1 MPQPQRKW
9 VFVDSLEGQTIL
21 QKLRSFPF
29 PFNFSITDDDENTS
43 LIGEFQLFEF
53 HRLIFET
60 RYSLFKQFNLQFPG
74 LISKTFFY
82 NHTTTLSQPRNRTD
96 LCDLCETAETIQ
108 FDDRKGTEKTPEQLA
123 EDEKLLEEW
132 NYHVHKYH
140 TQRRLHN
147 KHKAS
152 LQNKQAVVIADY
164 KQNLF
169 LPLSRRQR
177 NHSFFQRHPV
187 IVFGVVVHLCDGDGK
202 RNKLFF
208 TFLSANNNKQSFD
221 VICALR
227 TVFWH
232 PSMKDIN
239 SVQFWADGG
248 SNFKCSETI
257 HALTVLFPRR
267 RLEQAGTQLTV
278 VVNYFETA
286 HGKNEVDSLFGVL
299 SQMLKQN
306 IPKMGLSSFSDL
318 LSFFRQNTLRL
329 DEQKPE
335 HLRHHYVLEYDRAQE
350 CIDPCNLTIK
360 GIKASLKFEVINGL
374 LYTSQTSASFE
385 PKTVSLWSKRNDTSQ
400 TRLQDTSISTVK
412 TQVSSGFA
420 ESVAHEIESIEGKL
434 PHVYSEICPV
444 KRSKSTSCQ
453 SNQDHESAL
462 AIRVRQSTMLAG
474 RGQTRIVY
482 DDCDSK
488 RKLRSDRR
496 RELRVAKLIN
506 LTEDFEESELEVS
519 RKKSVGREWR
529 KDEKSAQRS
538 EMEGKS

>member
-1 MPQPQRKW
+1 
-9 VFVDSLEGQTIL
+9 
-21 QKLRSFPF
+21 
-29 PFNFSITDDDENTS
+29 
-43 LIGEFQLFEF
+43 
-53 HRLIFET
+53 
-60 RYSLFKQFNLQFPG
+60 
-74 LISKTFFY
+74 
-82 NHTTTLSQPRNRTD
+82 
-96 LCDLCETAETIQ
+96 
-108 FDDRKGTEKTPEQLA
+108 
-123 EDEKLLEEW
+123 
-132 NYHVHKYH
+132 
-140 TQRRLHN
+140 
-147 KHKAS
+147 
-152 LQNKQAVVIADY
+152 
-164 KQNLF
+164 
-169 LPLSRRQR
+169 
-177 NHSFFQRHPV
+177 
-187 IVFGVVVHLCDGDGK
+187 
-202 RNKLFF
+202 
-208 TFLSANNNKQSFD
+208 
-221 VICALR
+221 
-227 TVFWH
+227 
-232 PSMKDIN
+232 
-239 SVQFWADGG
+239 
-248 SNFKCSETI
+248 
-257 HALTVLFPRR
+257 
-267 RLEQAGTQLTV
+267 
-278 VVNYFETA
+278 
-286 HGKNEVDSLFGVL
+286 
-299 SQMLKQN
+299 
-306 IPKMGLSSFSDL
+306 MGLSSFSDL
-318 LSFFRQNTLRL
+318 LSFFRLNTLRL
-329 DEQKPE
+329 DEQNQNISDTTM
-335 HLRHHYVLEYDRAQE
+335 YDRAQE
-350 CIDPCNLTIK
+350 FIDPCNLTIK

-519 RKKSVGREWR
+519 WKKNVGREWR

>member
-1 MPQPQRKW
+1 MIQSMIQRKVMEPW
-9 VFVDSLEGQTIL
+9 LQTLCPNHNGNGFSLILWKDRQSYKTSFVSLPIQL
-21 QKLRSFPF
+21 
-29 PFNFSITDDDENTS
+29 SITDDDENTS

-108 FDDRKGTEKTPEQLA
+108 FDDRKGTENPEQLA
-123 EDEKLLEEW
+123 EDE
-132 NYHVHKYH
+132 NYLKNG
-140 TQRRLHN
+140 TITSTNTIHN
-147 KHKAS
+147 EGYTTNTK
-152 LQNKQAVVIADY
+152 
-164 KQNLF
+164 
-169 LPLSRRQR
+169 
-177 NHSFFQRHPV
+177 RH
-187 IVFGVVVHLCDGDGK
+187 FK
-202 RNKLFF
+202 TNKLSSLRTTSRIYFF
-208 TFLSANNNKQSFD
+208 LFKKAAESFIFPATSSHCVCANNNKQSFD

-286 HGKNEVDSLFGVL
+286 HGKMRWTALWGAVSDAETKHPQNGTLFVL
-299 SQMLKQN
+299 RFTQLFPSEHSKT
-306 IPKMGLSSFSDL
+306 
-318 LSFFRQNTLRL
+318 RRT
-329 DEQKPE
+329 KPE

-350 CIDPCNLTIK
+350 FIDPCNLTIK

-434 PHVYSEICPV
+434 PHVYS
-444 KRSKSTSCQ
+444 RSV
-453 SNQDHESAL
+453 L
-462 AIRVRQSTMLAG
+462 
-474 RGQTRIVY
+474 
-482 DDCDSK
+482 SK
-488 RKLRSDRR
+488 
-496 RELRVAKLIN
+496 I
-506 LTEDFEESELEVS
+506 EVN
-519 RKKSVGREWR
+519 
-529 KDEKSAQRS
+529 
-538 EMEGKS
+538 